1 LHPTLKVGV
10 IEAGVASFIEGRV
23 MILIATR
30 NAAHRPMIGRATGA
44 RFDTE
49 SGRIT
54 LLVSASQWPDAVA
67 HALPGAPLSATFV
80 KPDSYRAYQIKGPVA
95 DQRPANA
102 VEQARGTHYVE
113 DMLDTMGALGVTR
126 LQLSSTLS
134 DRDLVR
140 ISFYPRDLFVQTP
153 GPQAGQRLNAPEATA
168 P

>member
-1 LHPTLKVGV
+1 M
-10 IEAGVASFIEGRV
+10 IEADVASFIEGRV

-44 RFDTE
+44 RFDAE
-49 SGRIT
+49 SGRIA
-54 LLVSASQWPDAVA
+54 LLVSASQWPDAVGA
-67 HALPGAPLSATFV
+67 ARPGLPIAATFV
-80 KPDSYRAYQIKGPVA
+80 EPATYRAYQIKGPVV

-102 VEQARGTHYVE
+102 VERARGTRYVE
-113 DMLDTMGALGVTR
+113 DMLRTMGALGVTR

-140 ISFYPRDLFVQTP
+140 ISFLPRDVFVQTP
-153 GPQAGQRLNAPEATA
+153 GPRAGQRVGAPGTVA